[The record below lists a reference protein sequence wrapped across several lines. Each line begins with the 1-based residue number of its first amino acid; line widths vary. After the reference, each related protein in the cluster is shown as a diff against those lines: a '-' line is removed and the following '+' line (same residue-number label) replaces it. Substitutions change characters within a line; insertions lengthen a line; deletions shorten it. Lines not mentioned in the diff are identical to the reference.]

1 MIQIELHKYK
11 LRYTN
16 TILGKGQKCK
26 KTNANTMQKMLNTN
40 DTNRGTQI
48 LTILGRDQQIHF
60 VSSLIRPHLDVH
72 NDDNNNDDDD
82 DDIADCVLIWAIN

>member
-16 TILGKGQKCK
+16 IILGKGQKCK
-26 KTNANTMQKMLNTN
+26 IPNTNTMQKILNTK
-40 DTNRGTQI
+40 DRNRGTQI

-72 NDDNNNDDDD
+72 NDDNNYDGDDDD
-82 DDIADCVLIWAIN
+82 DNNNDDGYCP